1 MKDQAEADKDL
12 NWKQR
17 VALGASKL
25 IVTKFNLEVY
35 IEYQSKVL
43 KQFMV
48 EIHELYFCCR

>member
-25 IVTKFNLEVY
+25 ITHHN
-35 IEYQSKVL
+35 
-43 KQFMV
+43 
-48 EIHELYFCCR
+48 